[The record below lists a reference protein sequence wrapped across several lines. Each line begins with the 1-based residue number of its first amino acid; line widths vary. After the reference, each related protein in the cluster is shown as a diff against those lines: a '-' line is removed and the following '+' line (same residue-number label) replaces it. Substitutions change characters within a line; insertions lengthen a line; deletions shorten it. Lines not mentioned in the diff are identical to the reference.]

1 MRKILWLVAL
11 LTGAYSFAQEDKGTF
26 FGGFE
31 SNSQWLQQDDDLFNF
46 DPGATFLPEDRF
58 RSNNYLQLNYSYG
71 KFTAGVQYE
80 AYLPSALLGYSPDFD
95 GNNGIAHYYLN
106 YKSESLD
113 ITGGYFYEQFGS
125 GLLLRSWEERQLGIN
140 TAIRGVRV
148 KFTPFDY
155 WDVTALYGQQRNG
168 FEISEGVI
176 TGLDTNFDVGMVAGL
191 ENVDLRLGASFVN
204 RYQSKETNLSLPSNV
219 SLYGGRLD
227 FGFSNIYGGI
237 EVGLKEED
245 VIANNGALV
254 SNRQYDGTA
263 LQVNLGY
270 SQKGLGI
277 SSTFRRLEN
286 FAFYADRLAEG
297 NQFNQQLINFTPALT
312 KQQDYLL
319 TNIYV
324 YNAQPRLIDDGLEQ
338 RVGEVGGQVD
348 VYYTFPKESALGKY
362 RTKVAANFSYWGGLE
377 TTFYDDNSYDV
388 EFIGKGNNYFR
399 DINFE
404 IKNRWSSKFS
414 SVFTFQNIL
423 ADKGIVLG
431 GPVGAQGEGDI
442 EATTAVV
449 EGTLKFEK
457 GRSLRLVGQHL
468 WTKKDRKE
476 WAGAVVEYSF
486 NPALSLYVADAWNY
500 GGEGEL
506 HYYNVGGSYT
516 KGRTRLMINYGRQR
530 GGLIC
535 IGGVCRFVPANNGLS
550 VNLAVNF

>member
-1 MRKILWLVAL
+1 MKKLLVLAL
-11 LTGAYSFAQEDKGTF
+11 TLASVTAFSQEEPGTF

-31 SNSQWLQQDDDLFNF
+31 SNSQWLQQDDDLFNY

-58 RSNNYLQLNYSYG
+58 RSNNYFQLNYTYG
-71 KFTAGVQYE
+71 KFTAGLQYE
-80 AYLPSALLGYSPDFD
+80 TYLPSALLGYSPDFD
-95 GNNGIAHYYLN
+95 GNNGVATYFVN
-106 YKSESLD
+106 YKNETLD
-113 ITGGYFYEQFGS
+113 ITGGYFYEQFGN

-140 TAIRGVRV
+140 TAMRGIRV
-148 KFTPFDY
+148 KFNPFTY

-168 FEISEGVI
+168 FEVSEGVI
-176 TGLDTNFDVGMVAGL
+176 TGLDTNFDIGNVAEL
-191 ENVDLRLGASFVN
+191 EGVDLRVGASFVN
-204 RYQSKETNLSLPSNV
+204 RYQEKGTNLALPSNV
-219 SLYGGRLD
+219 SLYGGRVD
-227 FGFSNIYGGI
+227 FAFSSIYGGI
-237 EVGLKEED
+237 EAGVKEED
-245 VIANNGALV
+245 VIANDGSLV
-254 SNRQYDGTA
+254 SNRKYDGTA

-277 SSTFRRLEN
+277 NSTFRRLEN

-297 NQFNQQLINFTPALT
+297 NQFNQQLINYTPGLT

-324 YNAQPRLIDDGLEQ
+324 YNAQPRLIDDGLEK

-348 VYYTFPKESALGKY
+348 LYYTFPKESLLGKY
-362 RTKVAANFSYWGGLE
+362 RTKVAANFSYWGGLDA
-377 TTFYDDNSYDV
+377 TFNEDNSYDV
-388 EFIGKGNNYFR
+388 EFIGKGHNYFR

-404 IKNRWSSKFS
+404 IKNRWNSKFS

-431 GPVGAQGEGDI
+431 GPVDTQGDI
-442 EATTAVV
+442 HATIAVA
-449 EGTLKFEK
+449 EGTFKFEE

-468 WTKKDRKE
+468 WTDKDRKE

-486 NPALSLYVADAWNY
+486 NAALSMYVADAWNY

-516 KGRTRLMINYGRQR
+516 KGRTRLMVNYGRQR

-550 VNLAVNF
+550 INLAVNF